1 MNAPAKL
8 IGMKDEDIIEG
19 LLNGTL
25 ANGMDA
31 WIRMAL
37 DCDMDF
43 YRRRHIELCV
53 EALYGTK
60 AVRGSEAWRRVVDG
74 PTEAELDVMRNE
86 FAMLDEDEMLN
97 YFLEDTATEWYM
109 DTFHSL
115 ETNEAWNII
124 SANVPRERLDRV
136 LDRAME
142 YLYTERKEDDG
153 IGWNN
158 EYEEDEG
165 EEEGER
171 KEGEDGDED
180 DRSVSSY
187 DFIRRGND
195 GDGAVQAS
203 LRYQGWLKAWDKILT
218 EPDEDYVATMPTI
231 RPSNIEHDS
240 AAATHKASKHKIQAN
255 SADCVVSV
263 LDAS

>member
-74 PTEAELDVMRNE
+74 PTEAELDVMRNK

-142 YLYTERKEDDG
+142 YLYTKPNEDDGGGWNNDYEEGEYEREEEEEEEDEDGNRKEDD
-153 IGWNN
+153 
-158 EYEEDEG
+158 
-165 EEEGER
+165 
-171 KEGEDGDED
+171 EDG
-180 DRSVSSY
+180 RSICSY
-187 DFIRRGND
+187 DTIRRGND
-195 GDGAVQAS
+195 GDGAAQTS
-203 LRYQGWLKAWDKILT
+203 LRYQGWLKTWDRIKT
-218 EPDEDYVATMPTI
+218 EPDEDYVGMMP
-231 RPSNIEHDS
+231 
-240 AAATHKASKHKIQAN
+240 KI
-255 SADCVVSV
+255 
-263 LDAS
+263 